1 MNLEQRFSVASP
13 LPVVWAAFH
22 QPQLLVDCLPG
33 ASLTGPQQDGVLP
46 LLFKIKLGPI
56 AAAFAG
62 SGQLALDEA
71 AHSGAFAGQA
81 TDGRNNSRVKGEA
94 RFQLAEDGAGT
105 QVGVAIEFAITGSLA
120 QFSREGIVRAL
131 ADQLTRQFAENLQRQ
146 LTDAQQGAPASPTAT
161 PQPSSADTAGPA
173 AARDP
178 TDDATVLIDGPSA
191 FPPLPRQRDDAA
203 PALDL
208 LTLAGAMLRRAW
220 HRLLGRKEA

>member
-1 MNLEQRFSVASP
+1 MNLEQRFSVAVP
-13 LPVVWAAFH
+13 LPVVWLAFH

-33 ASLTGPQQDGVLP
+33 ASLTGPQQDGALP

-62 SGQLALDEA
+62 SGRLTLDEA
-71 AHSGAFAGQA
+71 ARGGAFAGQA
-81 TDGRNNSRVKGEA
+81 ADGKNNSRVKGEA
-94 RFQLAEDGAGT
+94 RFQLTEEAAGT

-131 ADQLTRQFAENLQRQ
+131 ADQLTRQFAENLQRR
-146 LTDAQQGAPASPTAT
+146 LTDVQASQGAPR
-161 PQPSSADTAGPA
+161 QPVA
-173 AARDP
+173 
-178 TDDATVLIDGPSA
+178 DATVLVDGPSA

-220 HRLLGRKEA
+220 RRLLGRKEA